1 MFGLRN
7 VFVVPCVPLP
17 ARPTLPHMPLV
28 DAADLPD
35 LPTDPSIVRRDRL
48 LGAFFAVDPQMSLL
62 QHRPE
67 FSLLVSPTTPPQI
80 FLVPTRDRDA
90 SDRLPRLVAEI
101 VRLASGGNIP
111 THVVAIGGGP
121 AVVQA
126 LATAAQG
133 GANVR
138 FGFHHVDDASRLA
151 HVTGDKLSVLET
163 AAERIKRS
171 EAPSPDVLR
180 EALARGRS
188 LVERDRQAIE
198 KLGGQTPVTILLIA
212 ACAAVALFAVVKGG
226 SSESN
231 KVVEALVKAGR
242 TPYEAVVAVMG
253 ATNGDLVRGGDVWRL
268 FASMFLHWS
277 VMHFFMNMLA
287 LYNLGHLLEPI
298 LGPRRFLILYGLSG
312 LGGALLTT
320 YFGSNRMSAGASG
333 AIWGLMTAVLAIV
346 VFPRGLLP
354 PLLLA
359 RLKSSAWRPLVLNI
373 ILSFLPGIDLLAHF
387 GGGFFGFV
395 LMILFLGEGLVPMD
409 ARVPGESIETSPRP
423 WLTWGVVVIALVMAA
438 SIGMGMVTVRG

>member
-1 MFGLRN
+1 
-7 VFVVPCVPLP
+7 
-17 ARPTLPHMPLV
+17 MPID
-28 DAADLPD
+28 DAVDLPD
-35 LPTDPSIVRRDRL
+35 LPTDPSVVRRDRL
-48 LGAFFAVDPQMSLL
+48 LGALFAVDPEMSLL

-67 FSLLVSPTTPPQI
+67 FSLLVSPSAPPQI

-90 SDRLPRLVAEI
+90 LERLPKLVAEI
-101 VRLASGGNIP
+101 VRLASGGTIP
-111 THVVAIGGGP
+111 THIVAIGGGP
-121 AVVQA
+121 AVIQV

-133 GANVR
+133 GSNVR

-151 HVTGDKLSVLET
+151 HVTGDKLSVLEA
-163 AAERIKRS
+163 AAERIKQS
-171 EAPSPDVLR
+171 EAPSADALR

-188 LVERDRQAIE
+188 LVQRDEQAIS
-198 KLGGQTPVTILLIA
+198 KLRGQTPVTILLIA

-226 SSESN
+226 SSEYT
-231 KVVEALVKAGR
+231 KVVAA
-242 TPYEAVVAVMG
+242 MG
-253 ATNGDLVRGGDVWRL
+253 ATNGPLVRGGEVWRL

-277 VMHFFMNMLA
+277 LMHFFMNMLA
-287 LYNLGHLLEPI
+287 LYNLGMLLEPI
-298 LGPRRFLILYGLSG
+298 LGPRRFFLLYGLSG

-373 ILSFLPGIDLLAHF
+373 FLSFLPGIDLLAHF

-409 ARVPGESIETSPRP
+409 ARAPGASIETEPRP
-423 WLTWGVVVIALVMAA
+423 WLTWVVVILALVMAA
-438 SIGMGMVTVRG
+438 SIGTGMVAVRGSHSPTNFGSSIAADVHSAGAVTGLQRDGVPPGKSNQ